1 MTKYFAVACSV
12 FLSFTGQAQ
21 SFQKAADN
29 ALIITRM
36 AAKFHFAPV
45 PLNDSFSVQVFNA
58 YLQQADPEKVYFTQT
73 DINQLSA
80 NKTTLYQ
87 QIQLRQTGFV
97 TLAAGLYGQRVQQV
111 DSLLKV
117 ICGKPFNFS
126 APETLSMAEV
136 KSYPANLAGQRTKL
150 YKIVKKMV
158 LDNLLQGNDSI
169 TTLSPIA
176 LTRYTDSLEPLARGR
191 ARSLLSRTFTR
202 AQQLP
207 GGINQQTANYYCK
220 AIAESYDPHTAF
232 MPLTDK
238 ENFEAELGNKRMVFG
253 FGLDENDRGE
263 AVIDDLLPGSP
274 AFKSGQFNKG
284 DKIIAV
290 QWAGKEKMDVSDA
303 GMQEIYE
310 LMTASNHEELVFT
323 VRKPDG
329 TTRQVP
335 LVKEA
340 VDPDDEERVKSF
352 VLKGAKTIGY
362 ISLPAF
368 YEDWEEND
376 EGGTGAN
383 GCANDVAREIVK
395 LKKEKIDGL
404 VLDLRYNGGGSL
416 AEAVALSG
424 IFIDGGPVEQIKTR
438 EAKVITL
445 KDGNRGT
452 IYDGPLVIM
461 VNGYSASASE
471 MVAGTLQDY
480 NRAIVVGSATYG
492 KATAQAVFPMDTTL
506 KIDDDPSTKKAD
518 SYIKITT
525 AQIFR
530 VNGKTA
536 QESGVVPDVLL
547 PDLLQVEG
555 ERETD
560 NPMVIKAGMIEAN
573 KYYKPYA
580 PLPLQKA
587 AEAGKLAVQQNP
599 YLQRLQQY
607 IDRERA
613 DKNTR
618 TLSLVLADNIA
629 RLKARQSIEKPATD
643 TSAALFTVSSPPFT
657 GALATNI
664 DEVWGDLLLADPY
677 VTSVYR
683 ILLAIIP

>member
-1 MTKYFAVACSV
+1 MTKYLAIACCV
-12 FLSFTGQAQ
+12 LLSFAGQAQ
-21 SFQKAADN
+21 PFQKAADN
-29 ALIITRM
+29 ALVITRM

-58 YLQQADPEKVYFTQT
+58 FLQQADPEKVYFTQT
-73 DINQLSA
+73 DIDQLST

-97 TLAAGLYGQRVQQV
+97 ALAAGLYSQRVKQV

-117 ICGKPFNFS
+117 ICSKPFSFS
-126 APETLSMAEV
+126 ASETLTMAEV
-136 KSYPANLAGQRTKL
+136 KSYPANLAAQRTKL

-169 TTLSPIA
+169 TTLSPAA

-191 ARSLLSRTFTR
+191 VRSLLSRTFNR

-207 GGINQQTANYYCK
+207 GGTNQQTANYYCK
-220 AIAESYDPHTAF
+220 AIATSFDPHTAF
-232 MPLTDK
+232 MPLTEK
-238 ENFEAELGNKRMVFG
+238 ENFEAQLGNKRMVFG
-253 FGLDENDRGE
+253 FGLDENDKGE
-263 AVIDDLLPGSP
+263 AVIDELLPGSP

-284 DKIIAV
+284 DKIISV
-290 QWAGKEKMDVSDA
+290 QWVGKEKMDVSDA
-303 GMQEIYE
+303 GLQEIYE
-310 LMTASNHEELVFT
+310 LIRASNQEELVFT

-340 VDPDDEERVKSF
+340 VDPADEERVKSF

-368 YEDWEEND
+368 YEDWED
-376 EGGTGAN
+376 EGGAGAN

-452 IYDGPLVIM
+452 IYDGPLVVM

-480 NRAIVVGSATYG
+480 NRAIVVGSPTYG
-492 KATAQAVFPMDTTL
+492 KATAQAVFPMDTTMKL
-506 KIDDDPSTKKAD
+506 DDDPSTKKAD
-518 SYIKITT
+518 SYLKITT

-536 QESGVVPDVLL
+536 QESGVLPDVLL

-560 NPMVIKAGMIEAN
+560 NPMVLKAGLIEAN

-599 YLQRLQQY
+599 YLQSLQQY

-618 TLSLVLADNIA
+618 TLSLALAENIA
-629 RLKARQSIEKPATD
+629 RLKARQSVQKPAID
-643 TSAALFTVSSPPFT
+643 TSSALFTISSLPLP
-657 GALATNI
+657 GALPTNT
-664 DEVWGDLLLADPY
+664 DEVWGNLLLADPY
-677 VTSVYR
+677 VASVYR
-683 ILLAIIP
+683 IMLAIIP